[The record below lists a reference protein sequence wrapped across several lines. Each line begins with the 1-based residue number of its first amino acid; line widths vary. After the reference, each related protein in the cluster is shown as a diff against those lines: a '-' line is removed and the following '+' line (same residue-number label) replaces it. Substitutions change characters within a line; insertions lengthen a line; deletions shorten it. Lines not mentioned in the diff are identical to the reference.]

1 MLTINPSELIWTIIG
16 FLTLYFLL
24 KKFLFEPI
32 IRVMDARKARIS
44 EGMSEERQARDALDE
59 DARQLETLRI
69 EQLEA
74 AKGQV
79 QEEQQREEERRAQAL
94 QDAREAA
101 KRLCEEGKERAKA
114 LCDQTEDQLR
124 AQGEALSAMIVA
136 RLLDAGNTEQ

>member
-24 KKFLFEPI
+24 TKFLFEPI
-32 IRVMDARKARIS
+32 IRVMDTRNARIS